1 MIHVCGAWILPAIAC
16 LPQIMDK
23 FYIIHFSNLHD
34 GLTDRF
40 YLAGVEIL
48 NSRSANFSFYILWH
62 YSTVYNCVPL
72 YLNDYQLLL
81 TRNET
86 KSI

>member
-1 MIHVCGAWILPAIAC
+1 MYVGPESCPPLHVCHKSLTNLIL
-16 LPQIMDK
+16 
-23 FYIIHFSNLHD
+23 YIFSNLYK
-34 GLTDRF
+34 GLTDRL
-40 YLAGVEIL
+40 YLVGVEIL

-62 YSTVYNCVPL
+62 YSTVYNCVAL
-72 YLNDYQLLL
+72 YLNDYQLLM

>member
-1 MIHVCGAWILPAIAC
+1 
-16 LPQIMDK
+16 MDK
-23 FYIIHFSNLHD
+23 FYIIHFSNLHN
-34 GLTDRF
+34 GFTDKF

-48 NSRSANFSFYILWH
+48 NNRRVLILVST
-62 YSTVYNCVPL
+62 YSTVYNCVSL
-72 YLNDYQLLL
+72 YLNDQLLL